1 MVENWSKVM
10 GENRP
15 TIYNDNQYLIEEY
28 KKIQQW
34 LKEEKANF
42 LLVKEKNN
50 SVSFKIPVTVNGKQ
64 EYVKRTTGEKITLDG
79 LARLKVKCR
88 KLKEYLGSNP
98 SLSQIISFIDGLN
111 KEKQEIVDDRI
122 TIEEAVKKVEKWFF
136 QRKDRRKLQ
145 RSKNEGSDRDCWY
158 REYEYYYNKIP
169 KGAIVTYDTLK
180 EALDS
185 YGIDPE
191 TGETNP
197 YLRKYQDCLRAYI
210 RLCEINKLKPI
221 QEKLEELKI
230 SKDQWKASRKYTQDY
245 ITSEEFYKLREAIL
259 TQGSERY
266 KKDREF
272 WAWIYSV
279 QFVYGLRISEVL
291 HIRNWTEDYCPAK
304 DPEENNPLNYVFPA
318 LIDVKKNPEH
328 IIYIGNYREP
338 TPNDKRRKNAKTGW
352 RYAHPIED
360 PEYPNMFQ
368 DFGIIE
374 GIQKHL
380 SRLKTHKR
388 SCLVMQA
395 NKNLKKWSKKYL
407 GREIHGTHTFRR
419 AASHIK
425 YSTVEDKRIYEN
437 EMGHSSKVAEESY
450 IERSP
455 EADKELVKRKRM
467 TEANQGKLKTDI
479 ATAKK
484 IITQMYKKLPSEA
497 RIIARNVI
505 IFIFKLLFELD
516 FDPDKED

>member
-10 GENRP
+10 EGNRP

-122 TIEEAVKKVEKWFF
+122 TMEEAVKKVEKWFF

-145 RSKNEGSDRDCWY
+145 RSKQEMSDLKSWD
-158 REYEYYYNKIP
+158 REYGGYYDKLP
-169 KGAIVTYDTLK
+169 KQAIVTYETLK
-180 EALDS
+180 KALDA
-185 YGIDPE
+185 YGIDPD

-210 RLCEINKLKPI
+210 KLCEINKLQDI
-221 QEKLEELKI
+221 QRKLEELKVT
-230 SKDQWKASRKYTQDY
+230 KDQWQVSKKPSGEEINT
-245 ITSEEFYKLREAIL
+245 EEFYKLREAVL
-259 TQGSERY
+259 NDPDTRY
-266 KKDREF
+266 REEREF
-272 WAWIYSV
+272 WIWVYSV

-304 DPEENNPLNYVFPA
+304 DPEENNPLNFVFPA

-352 RYAHPIED
+352 RYVHPIED

-374 GIQKHL
+374 GIKKHL
-380 SRLKTHKR
+380 FSLKQYNRNTFLSR
-388 SCLVMQA
+388 A
-395 NKNLKKWSKKYL
+395 NRHLRKWSKKYL
-407 GREIHGTHTFRR
+407 GKEIRGTHTFRR
-419 AASHIK
+419 AAAEIK
-425 YSTVEDKRIYEN
+425 YITTENEVTYEN
-437 EMGHSSKVAEESY
+437 EMGHGVGVAKGTY
-450 IERSP
+450 LKKDP
-455 EADKELVKRKRM
+455 EVTKRM
-467 TEANQGKLKTDI
+467 EKKKKMIKAKSGELKVDI
-479 ATAKK
+479 ATAKQV
-484 IITQMYKKLPSEA
+484 ISEA
-497 RIIARNVI
+497 YKNVSPEAKKEARQLIIL
-505 IFIFKLLFELD
+505 IFQLLFGLH
-516 FDPDKED
+516 FDPEEL